1 MSAVRTVS
9 FLAEMQ
15 FWKENARKSDIF
27 VLLFLGIF
35 YILTV
40 YLLSLLSVSYL
51 VAVYLSFY
59 SSAPFKDSLS
69 LFLLL

>member
-35 YILTV
+35 YILTDS
-40 YLLSLLSVSYL
+40 LLSLLSVSYL

-59 SSAPFKDSLS
+59 SSAPFMDSLS